1 MKELWLLLGGVV
13 GVVNGLTR
21 WWTVARLRPDIPSH
35 ALAIVLSGAILR
47 WSLVAALLTFALQRG
62 IGPALLAF
70 AGLWLSRW
78 GTVIWFNAQRPAK
91 EL

>member
-1 MKELWLLLGGVV
+1 
-13 GVVNGLTR
+13 
-21 WWTVARLRPDIPSH
+21 
-35 ALAIVLSGAILR
+35 VLSGAILR